1 MTFTQE
7 QIKNKVKSHTVVPF
21 STRDISATQNE
32 LIINDRYHT
41 NVPRKV
47 MDTLGIKTNLSK
59 DIFNKPAENWTAI
72 RTALQTIDPNKKFGC
87 IVDGN
92 GNICTLVNTRLK
104 EPTQLN
110 FDDRLDQLFDVIDNG
125 NSYSIKDI
133 FWDIDNC
140 NVNVSTVNTGEV
152 DCGLN
157 DIWNFGTTT
166 TIGHTNQTFANYF
179 LRLICTNGMTT
190 RENIAYRSAE
200 VSKNIG
206 KQFAK
211 FANND
216 TFSRTITTRVN
227 ALRNSRASLYEVN
240 SIANQLNVEQREQ
253 FMPFYSDIMTD
264 FTNAGHPIN
273 NISAKRQRM
282 VYTNENLYDIFNI
295 GTNLASHERDVI
307 GIDTALQ
314 MNKAAGEMFSNGP
327 NLQFDLLDI
336 YKN

>member
-1 MTFTQE
+1 MLFTQD
-7 QIKNKVKSHTVVPF
+7 QIKNTVKSHTIVPF
-21 STRDISATQNE
+21 LARDISATKNE
-32 LIINDRYHT
+32 LIIHDRYRADK
-41 NVPRKV
+41 PRKV

-72 RTALQTIDPNKKFGC
+72 RTALQTIDPNKQFGC
-87 IVDGN
+87 IVDAN
-92 GNICTLVNTRLK
+92 GNIRTLVNTRLK

-110 FDDRLDQLFDVIDNG
+110 FDDRLDQLFDTIN
-125 NSYSIKDI
+125 NSNNHSIKDI
-133 FWDIDNC
+133 FWDVDNC
-140 NVNVSTVNTGEV
+140 NVNASTVNTGEV

-166 TIGHTNQTFANYF
+166 TIGHTIQTFANYF

-200 VSKNIG
+200 ISKNIG
-206 KQFAK
+206 KQFTK

-216 TFSRTITTRVN
+216 TFSRSITTRVN
-227 ALRNSRASLYEVN
+227 ALRNARASLYEVN
-240 SIANQLNVEQREQ
+240 SIAKQLNVEQREQ
-253 FMPFYSDIMTD
+253 FMPFYNDIVTD
-264 FTNAGHPIN
+264 FANAGHTIN

-295 GTNLASHERDVI
+295 GTNLASHQRDII

-314 MNKAAGEMFSNGP
+314 MNKAAGEIFSKGP